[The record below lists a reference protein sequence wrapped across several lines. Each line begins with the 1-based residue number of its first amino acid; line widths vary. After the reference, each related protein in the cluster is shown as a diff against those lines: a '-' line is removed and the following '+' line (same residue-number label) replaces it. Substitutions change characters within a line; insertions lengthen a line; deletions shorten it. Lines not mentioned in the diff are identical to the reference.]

1 MSLKNLFLKYV
12 ETQRAA
18 NECKMVNGAESK
30 LTIAEYDKANK
41 LKREILNM
49 MEAYENRDSK

>member
-18 NECKMVNGAESK
+18 NECKTVNGPESK

-49 MEAYENRDSK
+49 MEAYENRNS